1 MLSVQ
6 QALAHNTS
14 SDGLRNLPGLS
25 SHAHHVQALG
35 LVEEMGQVVQEH
47 GFLARSC
54 SHGNGNTNAIDS
66 TVQLKPRLS
75 KSEVELL
82 ETEFCRNPKPSSVWK
97 REIAESLQVD
107 PTRINNWFQ
116 NRRAREKK
124 MRNLKEYEQRRKG
137 EIGDLNSPGLE
148 ASPTPELRALSPE
161 RQRRSYA
168 AAAFPPTSELNGPS
182 GVGPAVSEST
192 ATGQLYDSNKG
203 PSPHAP
209 NPWVDIE
216 AAPRFRQESDDH
228 KFLADYSTL
237 PRLKRDEQGKAILAR
252 LMGYLYF
259 LIGCWY
265 FKKRTSAINGF
276 RTVPQYG
283 SSGNYSN
290 GTTESSAPTMSN
302 GHQPGKRSTR
312 PSMKRRLQ
320 RQEDDD
326 SQEENDP
333 KQQKL
338 VGRDVASQ
346 RRFACPFFKK
356 NPLHFWEWRS
366 CPGPGWGTTHRV
378 KEHLYRSHLLPITCP
393 RCHEAFESE
402 KTQLEHLTAEKPCQK
417 REKPK
422 LEGVDSSTEKILRSR
437 KHMQKHNNEED
448 RWREIYVI
456 LFPGTNAESIPNPY
470 YEYHKSAQIQQ
481 PDAVESEFAKYE
493 QFLGAELPSR
503 VRQQLEIRIEAAL
516 NPLDEFKTLKG
527 KIIDIVRDTQLQL
540 FKLYKT
546 GSSNLPTETDSTPV
560 GQGGISDVP
569 NLRSSNPSTPSDNY
583 LEIMDPELHGT
594 SGKQDLGMDFD
605 FGLFDGVIFDLAG
618 ITGSDQ
624 VSATGLYDWND
635 PVFT

>member
-14 SDGLRNLPGLS
+14 SDGLHNFSGLT

-35 LVEEMGQVVQEH
+35 LVEEMGQVAKEQ
-47 GFLARSC
+47 GYLAGSS
-54 SHGNGNTNAIDS
+54 SHGNGNTNAMDS
-66 TVQLKPRLS
+66 PLQLKPRFS
-75 KSEVELL
+75 KNEVELL
-82 ETEFCRNPKPSSVWK
+82 ETEFCRNPKPSTGRK
-97 REIAESLQVD
+97 REIAESFQVD
-107 PTRINNWFQ
+107 TSRINNWFQ
-116 NRRAREKK
+116 NRRARAKK

-161 RQRRSYA
+161 RQRRSYV
-168 AAAFPPTSELNGPS
+168 AAAFPPTSEL
-182 GVGPAVSEST
+182 
-192 ATGQLYDSNKG
+192 KG
-203 PSPHAP
+203 PSAHAP
-209 NPWVDIE
+209 NTWVDIE

-228 KFLADYSTL
+228 KFLTDYSTL
-237 PRLKRDEQGKAILAR
+237 PRWKKDEQGKAILAR

-265 FKKRTSAINGF
+265 FKKRASAINGF

-283 SSGNYSN
+283 SSDNYSN
-290 GTTESSAPTMSN
+290 GTRESSGPSMSN
-302 GHQPGKRSTR
+302 GHQPRERNAR
-312 PSMKRRLQ
+312 PSMKRRFQ

-338 VGRDVASQ
+338 VERDVTSQ

-356 NPLHFWEWRS
+356 NPLHFREWRS

-470 YEYHKSAQIQQ
+470 YEYHKSAHSEQ

-527 KIIDIVRDTQLQL
+527 QIIDIVRDTQLQL

-546 GSSNLPTETDSTPV
+546 GSSNPPTETDSTP
-560 GQGGISDVP
+560 GEQGGISDVP
-569 NLRSSNPSTPSDNY
+569 NLRSSNPSTPSDNN

-605 FGLFDGVIFDLAG
+605 FGLFDGVIFDLTD